1 MKGNE
6 AFFPL
11 RKDSFVPERGGRV
24 ARRDN
29 KGIGKSEERV
39 SQRYSG
45 SHEEIGV
52 SQIE

>member
-6 AFFPL
+6 AFFPS
-11 RKDSFVPERGGRV
+11 RRDSFVPERGGRV
-24 ARRDN
+24 PRRDN
-29 KGIGKSEERV
+29 NSLGKREEGV

-45 SHEEIGV
+45 RHEEIGV